1 MAPVALLISDC
12 LSVLGRDQLK
22 LPPRGKNTA
31 SLEPRS
37 TVVSRWARNQRAP
50 GVRPAGEETLGI
62 MGSLGGTVARSI
74 ESRGIASG
82 PSVGNLVSS
91 GGGGSGGPSLAA
103 LSSAVAATHN
113 TNSLFMANSIQA
125 TAATQQRAVSE
136 MLRHMQGIGTRGLS
150 GFVGRQYGS
159 GGGNNIMSLHS
170 NFGGDSAPPPLDL
183 TEFPSLSSRNT
194 DSSQPNPM
202 AGRQPYVGMV
212 KQPTPETSE
221 FTMSSEDFPALPGSQ
236 ANPTGKNDGF
246 SNNEKKSNS
255 ATGTDTPSDL
265 VLRAAEKSQSQK
277 RGIQTSPDGKVTNI
291 PAGMVTDQFGMV
303 GLLTFIR
310 AAETDHNLVSLALGS
325 DLTTL
330 GLNLNSPENLYP
342 NFAGP
347 WAETPCRP
355 QDIDYHVPQEYLTN
369 QQIRGKLAP
378 VKFDRYGEDLLFYM
392 FYSNAGDL
400 LQILAAAELY
410 NRDWRYHKEDRVWI
424 TRAPGMAPV
433 DKGPNYERGT
443 YFYFDAQN
451 WRKVPKEFHLEYD
464 KLEER
469 PHIPTP
475 GGLIHTP
482 TSSTL

>member
-1 MAPVALLISDC
+1 MGNRAHDWF
-12 LSVLGRDQLK
+12 D
-22 LPPRGKNTA
+22 PRLA
-31 SLEPRS
+31 SFQSRS
-37 TVVSRWARNQRAP
+37 TVVSRSARNQRAP
-50 GVRPAGEETLGI
+50 GVRPGAGETLGI

-74 ESRGIASG
+74 ESRGIVSG

-103 LSSAVAATHN
+103 LSSAVAASHN

-136 MLRHMQGIGTRGLS
+136 MLRHMQGLGNRSLS
-150 GFVGRQYGS
+150 GFVGRPYGS
-159 GGGNNIMSLHS
+159 GGGNSMMGLHS

-183 TEFPSLSSRNT
+183 SEFPSLSSRNT

-255 ATGTDTPSDL
+255 TTGTDTPSDL

-291 PAGMVTDQFGMV
+291 PGGMVTDQFGMV

-410 NRDWRYHKEDRVWI
+410 SRDWRYHKDERVWI

-451 WRKVPKEFHLEYD
+451 WRKVPKEFHLDYD

-482 TSSTL
+482 TSSNL

>member
-1 MAPVALLISDC
+1 
-12 LSVLGRDQLK
+12 
-22 LPPRGKNTA
+22 
-31 SLEPRS
+31 
-37 TVVSRWARNQRAP
+37 
-50 GVRPAGEETLGI
+50 
-62 MGSLGGTVARSI
+62 MGSLGGSVARSL
-74 ESRGIASG
+74 ESRSIGNG
-82 PSVGNLVSS
+82 PSISQLVASS
-91 GGGGSGGPSLAA
+91 GGSGGIERSTDRLVGGLSSSTVAAAAGAPLPHTTGSISSLFMATNTIQTQQRAVNDMLRHIQGMGNRGLSNLVGRPYGSGGPS
-103 LSSAVAATHN
+103 S
-113 TNSLFMANSIQA
+113 M
-125 TAATQQRAVSE
+125 
-136 MLRHMQGIGTRGLS
+136 MG
-150 GFVGRQYGS
+150 
-159 GGGNNIMSLHS
+159 LHS
-170 NFGGDSAPPPLDL
+170 NFGGDSAQPPPLDL
-183 TEFPSLSSRNT
+183 SEFPSLSSRNS
-194 DSSQPNPM
+194 DSSAPNPISAM
-202 AGRQPYVGMV
+202 AGRQPYGEPNRVGMV

-236 ANPTGKNDGF
+236 VPPTGKIFSPFSDDAF
-246 SNNEKKSNS
+246 SNAGDKKSGS
-255 ATGTDTPSDL
+255 GGAETPTELAFRGAD
-265 VLRAAEKSQSQK
+265 KSLQQK

-291 PAGMVTDQFGMV
+291 PGGMVTDQFGMV

-400 LQILAAAELY
+400 LQIMAASELY
-410 NRDWRYHKEDRVWI
+410 NRDWRYHKEERVWI

-433 DKGPNYERGT
+433 EKGPNYERGT

-469 PHIPTP
+469 PHIPSHSS
-475 GGLIHTP
+475 LSHTP

>member
-1 MAPVALLISDC
+1 MVIRATKISKNAKIRALKGESFVIMGTSGG
-12 LSVLGRDQLK
+12 SEEQVLG
-22 LPPRGKNTA
+22 
-31 SLEPRS
+31 
-37 TVVSRWARNQRAP
+37 
-50 GVRPAGEETLGI
+50 
-62 MGSLGGTVARSI
+62 GS
-74 ESRGIASG
+74 E
-82 PSVGNLVSS
+82 LVSS
-91 GGGGSGGPSLAA
+91 GSGGIVSTSDRLVGG
-103 LSSAVAATHN
+103 LSSTVAAAAAGALPHT
-113 TNSLFMANSIQA
+113 TGSISSLFMATNTIQ
-125 TAATQQRAVSE
+125 TQQRAVND
-136 MLRHMQGIGTRGLS
+136 MLRHIQGMGNRGLS
-150 GFVGRQYGS
+150 NFVGRPYGS
-159 GGGNNIMSLHS
+159 GGSSMMGLHS
-170 NFGGDSAPPPLDL
+170 NFGGDSAQPPPLDL
-183 TEFPSLSSRNT
+183 SEFPSLSSRNS
-194 DSSQPNPM
+194 DSSATNPISAM

-236 ANPTGKNDGF
+236 APPTGKNDAF
-246 SNNEKKSNS
+246 SNAGDKKSS
-255 ATGTDTPSDL
+255 STGGGAETPTELAFRGAD
-265 VLRAAEKSQSQK
+265 KSQLQK

-291 PAGMVTDQFGMV
+291 PGGMVVDQFGMV

-400 LQILAAAELY
+400 LQILAASELLEKL
-410 NRDWRYHKEDRVWI
+410 WRYSKYI
-424 TRAPGMAPV
+424 CTTPNMPPMSMAPV
-433 DKGPNYERGT
+433 YMCFYEFTR
-443 YFYFDAQN
+443 N

-469 PHIPTP
+469 PHIPSHSN
-475 GGLIHTP
+475 LSHTP

>member
-1 MAPVALLISDC
+1 M
-12 LSVLGRDQLK
+12 
-22 LPPRGKNTA
+22 
-31 SLEPRS
+31 
-37 TVVSRWARNQRAP
+37 QRA
-50 GVRPAGEETLGI
+50 GTACVCISELHLWTKDGATCFVDDLWELLFCQGI

-74 ESRGIASG
+74 ESRGIVSG
-82 PSVGNLVSS
+82 PSVGSLVSS
-91 GGGGSGGPSLAA
+91 GGAGSTESRPGLAA
-103 LSSAVAATHN
+103 LSLAMAATHN
-113 TNSLFMANSIQA
+113 SNSLYMPNKQPS
-125 TAATQQRAVSE
+125 VKN
-136 MLRHMQGIGTRGLS
+136 MLRQMQGLGS
-150 GFVGRQYGS
+150 QDFVRPFGS
-159 GGGNNIMSLHS
+159 GGSSMMGLHS

-183 TEFPSLSSRNT
+183 SEFPSLSSRNT

-221 FTMSSEDFPALPGSQ
+221 FTMSNEDFPALPGSQ
-236 ANPTGKNDGF
+236 ANPTGKIFSHFPEDGS
-246 SNNEKKSNS
+246 SNNDKKSGSNS
-255 ATGTDTPSDL
+255 STDPSSDL
-265 VLRAAEKSQSQK
+265 AVIRRVDKLQTQK
-277 RGIQTSPDGKVTNI
+277 RGIQTSSDGKVTNI
-291 PAGMVTDQFGMV
+291 PENMVTDQFGMV

-310 AAETDHNLVSLALGS
+310 AAETDHGLVSLALGS

-342 NFAGP
+342 NFGGP

-355 QDIDYHVPQEYLTN
+355 QDIDYHVPHEYLTN

-410 NRDWRYHKEDRVWI
+410 NRDWRYHKDERVWI

-464 KLEER
+464 KLEDR

-475 GGLIHTP
+475 GGVPHTP
-482 TSSTL
+482 TSSAL

>member
-1 MAPVALLISDC
+1 MDNREYNSQYPRLA
-12 LSVLGRDQLK
+12 SVQSHG
-22 LPPRGKNTA
+22 
-31 SLEPRS
+31 
-37 TVVSRWARNQRAP
+37 TVVSRSSRNQRAP
-50 GVRPAGEETLGI
+50 GVRPGGGETLGI

-74 ESRGIASG
+74 ESRGIVSG

-91 GGGGSGGPSLAA
+91 GGGSSGGPSLAA

-136 MLRHMQGIGTRGLS
+136 MLRHMQGLGNRSLS
-150 GFVGRQYGS
+150 GFVSRPYGS
-159 GGGNNIMSLHS
+159 GGGNSMMGLHS
-170 NFGGDSAPPPLDL
+170 NFGGGDSAPPPLDL
-183 TEFPSLSSRNT
+183 SEFPSLSSRNT
-194 DSSQPNPM
+194 DNSQPNPM

-221 FTMSSEDFPALPGSQ
+221 FTMSNEDFPALPGSQ
-236 ANPTGKNDGF
+236 ANSTGKNDSF
-246 SNNEKKSNS
+246 SNSEKKSNS
-255 ATGTDTPSDL
+255 TTGTETSSEL
-265 VLRAAEKSQSQK
+265 VLRAADKNQSQK

-291 PAGMVTDQFGMV
+291 PGGMVTDQFGMV

-400 LQILAAAELY
+400 LQILAASELY
-410 NRDWRYHKEDRVWI
+410 NRDWRYHKEERVWI

-482 TSSTL
+482 TSTTL

>member
-1 MAPVALLISDC
+1 MALTFVDLGD
-12 LSVLGRDQLK
+12 SVK
-22 LPPRGKNTA
+22 C
-31 SLEPRS
+31 
-37 TVVSRWARNQRAP
+37 
-50 GVRPAGEETLGI
+50 I

-82 PSVGNLVSS
+82 PSVGSLVSS
-91 GGGGSGGPSLAA
+91 GSGSSGGSSLAA
-103 LSSAVAATHN
+103 LSSAVAATQN
-113 TNSLFMANSIQA
+113 TNSLFMANSIQ
-125 TAATQQRAVSE
+125 TATQQRAVTD
-136 MLRHMQGIGTRGLS
+136 MLRHMQGLGNRSITGI
-150 GFVGRQYGS
+150 VGRPYGS
-159 GGGNNIMSLHS
+159 GGNSMMGLHS

-183 TEFPSLSSRNT
+183 SEFPSLSSRST
-194 DSSQPNPM
+194 DNSQPNPM

-221 FTMSSEDFPALPGSQ
+221 FTMSSEDFPALPGTQST
-236 ANPTGKNDGF
+236 PTGKIFSPFSDDGGF
-246 SNNEKKSNS
+246 SNNDKKSTS
-255 ATGTDTPSDL
+255 TASSESSSDFS
-265 VLRAAEKSQSQK
+265 LRVAEKRESMR
-277 RGIQTSPDGKVTNI
+277 RGIQTRADGKVTNI
-291 PAGMVTDQFGMV
+291 PGDMVTDQFGMV

-310 AAETDHNLVSLALGS
+310 AAETDHQLVSLALGS

-342 NFAGP
+342 NFGGP

-392 FYSNAGDL
+392 FYSNAGDV
-400 LQILAAAELY
+400 LQILAGSELY
-410 NRDWRYHKEDRVWI
+410 NRDWRYHKDERVWI

-433 DKGPNYERGT
+433 EKGPNFERGT

-469 PHIPTP
+469 PHIP
-475 GGLIHTP
+475 GGITS

>member
-1 MAPVALLISDC
+1 MGNRAHDWF
-12 LSVLGRDQLK
+12 D
-22 LPPRGKNTA
+22 PRLA
-31 SLEPRS
+31 SFQSRS
-37 TVVSRWARNQRAP
+37 TVVSRSARNQRAP
-50 GVRPAGEETLGI
+50 GVRPGAGETLGI

-74 ESRGIASG
+74 ESRGIVSG

-103 LSSAVAATHN
+103 LSSAVAASHN

-136 MLRHMQGIGTRGLS
+136 MLRHMQGLGNRSLS
-150 GFVGRQYGS
+150 GFVGRPYGS
-159 GGGNNIMSLHS
+159 GGGNSMMGLHS

-183 TEFPSLSSRNT
+183 SEFPSLSSRNT

-236 ANPTGKNDGF
+236 ANPTGKIFSPFSDDGF

-255 ATGTDTPSDL
+255 TTGTDTPSDL

-291 PAGMVTDQFGMV
+291 PGGMVTDQFGMV

-410 NRDWRYHKEDRVWI
+410 SRDWRYHKDERVWI

-451 WRKVPKEFHLEYD
+451 WRKVPKEFHLDYD

-482 TSSTL
+482 TSSNL

>member
-202 AGRQPYVGMV
+202 AGRQPY
-212 KQPTPETSE
+212 
-221 FTMSSEDFPALPGSQ
+221 D
-236 ANPTGKNDGF
+236 DGF